1 MYGKIID
8 GKLVAAPNP
17 MIADITNKET
27 GETAKYKIHNP
38 RPEHYEAEGY
48 LEVIETDYP
57 DTDKYYEKHYVERN
71 GKIYGEW
78 VEAEAP
84 EDVPTQPTL
93 EERTAKLETEVDDL
107 GEALDMILEGVT
119 E

>member
-1 MYGKIID
+1 MYGKLID
-8 GKLVAAPNP
+8 GKLVSAPNP
-17 MIADITNKET
+17 MVSGN
-27 GETAKYKIHNP
+27 YKIYNP
-38 RPEHYEAEGY
+38 KPKHYEAEGY

-78 VEAEAP
+78 VEIEAP
-84 EDVPTQPTL
+84 DVPEHIPTA
-93 EERTAKLETEVDDL
+93 EERITVLEGEVDDL

>member
-8 GKLVAAPNP
+8 GKLVSAPNP
-17 MIADITNKET
+17 LKSGN
-27 GETAKYKIHNP
+27 YKIYNP
-38 RPEHYEAEGY
+38 KPKHYEAEGY

-78 VEAEAP
+78 EEIEAP
-84 EDVPTQPTL
+84 DVPEHIPTA
-93 EERTAKLETEVDDL
+93 EERITVLEGEVDDL